1 MATDTSSVLI
11 VEDEPEL
18 AALYASWLEDTYA
31 VETAVDGESAL
42 EAIDDT
48 VDVVLLDRRMPELSG
63 KTILTTVRDRNVDCR
78 VAMVTAVEPDFD
90 IVELGIDDYLVKPIS
105 KAELLEL
112 VDQLLLRSSYDEQ
125 LRKFFALASKKAVL
139 DAEKSE
145 AERKSSEE
153 YARLQDRLAVLRAR
167 ADETMAALL
176 ERDSYRLLCQD
187 LEREPGDR
195 GGD

>member
-18 AALYASWLEDTYA
+18 ADLYASWLEDAYA

-42 EAIDDT
+42 ETIDDT

-63 KTILTTVRDRNVDCR
+63 ETILGAIRDRGVDCR

-90 IVELGIDDYLVKPIS
+90 IAELGIDDYLVKPIS
-105 KAELLEL
+105 KVELSEL
-112 VDQLLLRSSYDEQ
+112 VEQLLLRSSYDEQ
-125 LRKFFALASKKAVL
+125 LREFFSLASKKAVL

-167 ADETMAALL
+167 ADETMSTLL
-176 ERDSYRLLCQD
+176 EQDGYRRLCQD

-195 GGD
+195 GEK